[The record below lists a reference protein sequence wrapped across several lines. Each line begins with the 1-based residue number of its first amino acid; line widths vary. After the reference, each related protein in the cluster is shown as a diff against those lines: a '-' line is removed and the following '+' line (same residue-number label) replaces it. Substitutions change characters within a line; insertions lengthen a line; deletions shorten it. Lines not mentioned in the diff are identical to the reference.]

1 MLEWTK
7 KVLFKS
13 PKPCECSYSNV
24 GLLPLSIV
32 LCFKAFFSR
41 HNLWYGLQK
50 GSATLIPD
58 MNILPLPK
66 AQKSEKE
73 NPVSGQKGL
82 FWFAAW
88 VGSKLPR
95 KYSAVLSLARISK
108 QVNLPCRNTVKQK
121 YNNGIRRQN
130 PPKYRQ
136 QLRKVA
142 LRHLIHLHW
151 KIFSTGMKVVLPF
164 CVKNL

>member
-1 MLEWTK
+1 MRWLTKRKCNFNSGYEYLAVAK
-7 KVLFKS
+7 KVKKKIQFLAKRPILVCCVGGFQT
-13 PKPCECSYSNV
+13 SN
-24 GLLPLSIV
+24 
-32 LCFKAFFSR
+32 
-41 HNLWYGLQK
+41 Q
-50 GSATLIPD
+50 
-58 MNILPLPK
+58 
-66 AQKSEKE
+66 
-73 NPVSGQKGL
+73 
-82 FWFAAW
+82 
-88 VGSKLPR
+88 

-164 CVKNL
+164 LC

>member
-41 HNLWYGLQK
+41 HNLWDGLQK

-66 AQKSEKE
+66 KWKRKS
-73 NPVSGQKGL
+73 S
-82 FWFAAW
+82 FWPKRPILVCC
-88 VGSKLPR
+88 VGGFQTSNQ

-151 KIFSTGMKVVLPF
+151 KIFLNRNEGGSTFFVL
-164 CVKNL
+164 KNR